1 MLTVAELTMSRSG
14 TVEICM
20 AHDLGTAIAEIIF
33 GRLLC
38 SSFGTLGLR
47 SMGFGSGFRSQKDRR
62 RPKRYENSEMQVHSS
77 EIPKSSRS
85 WLVCHPC
92 RVCCKMCFIFG
103 NFLLRSLFLI
113 LSRFLLGKK
122 PNHKQNIF
130 KWYSLQ
136 NEFLYK
142 KTSVE

>member
-47 SMGFGSGFRSQKDRR
+47 SW
-62 RPKRYENSEMQVHSS
+62 VWV
-77 EIPKSSRS
+77 
-85 WLVCHPC
+85 WL
-92 RVCCKMCFIFG
+92 
-103 NFLLRSLFLI
+103 SLTE
-113 LSRFLLGKK
+113 G
-122 PNHKQNIF
+122 Q
-130 KWYSLQ
+130 
-136 NEFLYK
+136 K
-142 KTSVE
+142 KT